1 LSGGSRGRAFVGVG
15 WGGGAAPR
23 RTAAAARARGLPG
36 ADAVHVV
43 QVVPELEKGARQQP
57 AAREAVARP
66 LERRRRGP
74 ACVRHRVGAEAR
86 PRRRAVLPRD
96 GGRDALERQD
106 HQRAGVVDAPFL
118 PGATGGARDV
128 APEQERE
135 VEAPGERPRER
146 GQLGEQGV
154 GRDGGNC
161 EIGDA
166 AAEGV
171 RQEDD
176 ARGYG
181 VGVAGCGF
189 GKEGRG
195 GGGVRESG
203 SGRGRKK
210 KEKKTAAAATMND
223 V

>member
-1 LSGGSRGRAFVGVG
+1 M
-15 WGGGAAPR
+15 
-23 RTAAAARARGLPG
+23 
-36 ADAVHVV
+36 
-43 QVVPELEKGARQQP
+43 
-57 AAREAVARP
+57 
-66 LERRRRGP
+66 
-74 ACVRHRVGAEAR
+74 
-86 PRRRAVLPRD
+86 
-96 GGRDALERQD
+96 
-106 HQRAGVVDAPFL
+106 
-118 PGATGGARDV
+118 

-189 GKEGRG
+189 GKEGG
-195 GGGVRESG
+195 GGRERG

-223 V
+223 M

>member
-1 LSGGSRGRAFVGVG
+1 M
-15 WGGGAAPR
+15 
-23 RTAAAARARGLPG
+23 
-36 ADAVHVV
+36 
-43 QVVPELEKGARQQP
+43 
-57 AAREAVARP
+57 
-66 LERRRRGP
+66 
-74 ACVRHRVGAEAR
+74 
-86 PRRRAVLPRD
+86 
-96 GGRDALERQD
+96 
-106 HQRAGVVDAPFL
+106 
-118 PGATGGARDV
+118 

-195 GGGVRESG
+195 GGGG
-203 SGRGRKK
+203 GGGGWGGGRGGKK